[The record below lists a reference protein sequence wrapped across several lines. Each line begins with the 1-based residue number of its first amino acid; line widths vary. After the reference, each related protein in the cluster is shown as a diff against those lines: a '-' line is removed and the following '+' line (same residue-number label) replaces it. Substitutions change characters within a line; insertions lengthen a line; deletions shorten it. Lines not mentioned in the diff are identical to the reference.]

1 MSLSSAK
8 AKLDAQGGDPATG
21 YISKQDHKDSYDQ
34 LVADTALTG
43 ATTAE
48 AVAVSGTTDA
58 SSSTTGSLKT
68 AGGLGV
74 AKKANIG
81 TDLAVGGALTVG
93 TTVNGRDPDNLVAG
107 PASSTDNALVRFDG
121 TDGKTVQNSGIT
133 VDDSGFITSN
143 VKVSKATAN
152 LTVDATSSYASLTL
166 NSAVNSAGIWWF
178 RSGNSRRWEFA
189 KTSATES
196 GSDAGAN
203 FEINRYSDGDALLG
217 LALGI
222 NRATGKTTLGSVGAT
237 AGLELGASGPRV
249 MSGTGSPEGVVTAP
263 VTSTWTD
270 TVATTGAIQW
280 IKASGTGNTG
290 WVVQYGDTG
299 WRNITS
305 LATANA
311 GQTLAAFMIR
321 RINGVVYLQAQ
332 FAQSTTNTVFDLF
345 ANGTWPSGF
354 NVPTQTDETVIP
366 GARGGGAS
374 YIASNLSLNTNA
386 VSAADVK
393 YRVDNASYM
402 YFNGSWPTA
411 DVWPAS
417 LPGSAA

>member
-58 SSSTTGSLKT
+58 SSATTGTLKT

-74 AKKANIG
+74 AKKAYVG

-93 TTVNGRDPDNLVAG
+93 TTVNGRDPDDLAKG

-133 VDDSGFITSN
+133 VDDSNNVTSN
-143 VKVSKATAN
+143 
-152 LTVDATSSYASLTL
+152 LTL
-166 NSAVNSAGIWWF
+166 SKSAAVLRVASTSGNGSLYFDAPASSSANIF
-178 RSGNSRRWEFA
+178 LRSGTVTRWVINKSNTAEA
-189 KTSATES
+189 
-196 GSDAGAN
+196 GSNAGSNFVLDRYDDAGN
-203 FEINRYSDGDALLG
+203 WLG
-217 LALGI
+217 ESFSVT
-222 NRATGKTTLGSVGAT
+222 RATGKTTLGSVGAT

-249 MSGTGSPEGVVTAP
+249 MSGTGSPESAVTAP
-263 VTSTWTD
+263 VGSTWTD
-270 TVATTGAIQW
+270 TAATTGAIQW

-290 WVVQYGDTG
+290 WVVEYGDTG
-299 WRNITS
+299 WRNVSAS
-305 LATANA
+305 LDATFLTANPNATLYVRRTGDTVQMAYKA
-311 GQTLAAFMIR
+311 GTSATF
-321 RINGVVYLQAQ
+321 
-332 FAQSTTNTVFDLF
+332 TTNYSTIYTV
-345 ANGTWPSGF
+345 PSGF
-354 NVPTQTDETVIP
+354 RIGTVGNTGVVTLMDAAGPGVPVK
-366 GARGGGAS
+366 GA
-374 YIASNLSLNTNA
+374 
-386 VSAADVK
+386 
-393 YRVDNASYM
+393 
-402 YFNGSWPTA
+402 YFNGNNLASGNGWVAGVQYWGTAVYTTTDAWPS
-411 DVWPAS
+411 S